1 MKGKFAYLLV
11 GLLGSVG
18 LATAFALPASASPA
32 LVHAPASV
40 KPHATTP
47 ACGAVFT
54 CNEPVV
60 AQAIPGSDDLV
71 PDDDFAM
78 TYVGPSSLTG
88 EAYGSLAINFDND
101 LGDGTQD
108 FSAVQVATVPGIGGG
123 PGAYSFT
130 GFDRHNYGGDPVF
143 EEEYTPN
150 GYDSQLCVTV
160 SSRYRSNGV
169 VLGNCVSAA
178 QQVFIIT
185 TTAPGLNTAPS
196 GYDYA
201 LVVTHSST
209 DEEQHLA
216 LLAPHPDNNDS
227 LLAVGNPIHVSPG
240 AASLEA
246 WTSIG

>member
-1 MKGKFAYLLV
+1 MRKLTYLLGGGV
-11 GLLGSVG
+11 LALGMA
-18 LATAFALPASASPA
+18 LAGAGAASASPA
-32 LVHAPASV
+32 LVHAPAIT
-40 KPHATTP
+40 KPADTTA
-47 ACGAVFT
+47 ACGAVFV

-60 AQAIPGSDDLV
+60 AQAIPGTEDLT
-71 PDDDFAM
+71 PESDFAM
-78 TYVGPSSLTG
+78 TYVGPSPLTG
-88 EAYGSLAINFDND
+88 VAYGSLAVNFDND

-108 FSAVQVATVPGIGGG
+108 FSAIQVATVPGIGGG
-123 PGAYSFT
+123 PGAYNFT

-150 GYDSQLCVTV
+150 GYDSQKCVTV

-216 LLAPHPDNNDS
+216 LLAPHVLVNGS
-227 LLAVGNPIHVSPG
+227 LLAVGSPIHVSPG
-240 AASLEA
+240 AASLNE
-246 WTSIG
+246 WTSIP

>member
-1 MKGKFAYLLV
+1 MRKFAYLLV

-18 LATAFALPASASPA
+18 LAAAFALPAGASTSLA
-32 LVHAPASV
+32 HGV
-40 KPHATTP
+40 KPRATTA
-47 ACGAVFT
+47 ACNAVFA

-60 AQAIPGSDDLV
+60 AQSIPGSGDLDPSV
-71 PDDDFAM
+71 DFAM
-78 TYVGPSSLTG
+78 TYVGPSPLTG
-88 EAYGSLAINFDND
+88 AGYGSLAVNFDND

-123 PGAYSFT
+123 PGAYGFT

-150 GYDSQLCVTV
+150 GYDSQRCVTV
-160 SSRYRSNGV
+160 SSRYRKNGV

-185 TTAPGLNTAPS
+185 TTAPGLNAAPS

-201 LVVTHSST
+201 LVVTHSSL
-209 DEEQHLA
+209 DEQQHLA
-216 LLAPHPDNNDS
+216 LLAPHPDTNDS

-240 AASLEA
+240 AASLDE
-246 WTSIG
+246 WTSIP